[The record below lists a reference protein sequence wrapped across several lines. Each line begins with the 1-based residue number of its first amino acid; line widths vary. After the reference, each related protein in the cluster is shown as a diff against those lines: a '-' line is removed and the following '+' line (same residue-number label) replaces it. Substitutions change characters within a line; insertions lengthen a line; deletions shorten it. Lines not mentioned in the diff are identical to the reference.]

1 MDAGLGVA
9 AGVFAAGAG
18 SNCSRVV
25 TFTFDFFFPT
35 PDPPTIVT
43 ITDIDGA
50 RVHLQ
55 LVDVKPEDVR
65 IGLPVEPVF
74 RRIHQVGG
82 RPNYYWKGVP
92 RP

>member
-1 MDAGLGVA
+1 M
-9 AGVFAAGAG
+9 
-18 SNCSRVV
+18 
-25 TFTFDFFFPT
+25 
-35 PDPPTIVT
+35 T

-55 LVDVKPEDVR
+55 LVDVKPEDVK
-65 IGLPVEPVF
+65 IGLPVELVF

-92 RP
+92 RA